1 MNRPATEASSVEL
14 CQILGALPEKFIVD
28 FANGIDVADD
38 HIAVQRMRGGIFSRL
53 YDGFTGQGQRRQ
65 SAINASLKD
74 GVAGSLT
81 WLTELTASQAK
92 SNFAIG
98 QVQLRVDTLQ
108 SALIDVAHHTADTR
122 EQLVLLAQQLSQRS
136 ASLEHEM
143 QRLDMVQQA
152 GLHLD
157 VVTSKWQAGG
167 YASLSPAGR
176 CYAALEELRWGRFGD
191 FYRSTAP
198 AVRAGHMELLYN
210 RIHIQLTA
218 DAGAGAG
225 AGATLRLDIREWL
238 RPSAHAQQQD
248 VQLALA
254 YLGDWADPASAPFV
268 FAAANVPTELPMHLP
283 RLCSAERLTLA
294 LADEVFQELSA

>member
-1 MNRPATEASSVEL
+1 MNQQATGASSAEL

-38 HIAVQRMRGGIFSRL
+38 HIAAQRMRSGMFSRL

-65 SAINASLKD
+65 GAINASLRD
-74 GVAGSLT
+74 GVAGSLA

-98 QVQLRVDTLQ
+98 QVQLRVGTLQ

-122 EQLVLLAQQLSQRS
+122 EQLVLLAQQLNQRS
-136 ASLEHEM
+136 ALLEQET
-143 QRLDMVQQA
+143 QRLDMIQQA

-191 FYRSTAP
+191 FYRSTVPTA
-198 AVRAGHMELLYN
+198 RADHMALLHN
-210 RIHIQLTA
+210 RIRIQLTA
-218 DAGAGAG
+218 DAGA
-225 AGATLRLDIREWL
+225 TMRIDTREWL
-238 RPSAHAQQQD
+238 RPSAHAQRQD

-254 YLGDWADPASAPFV
+254 YLGDWADPESAPFV
-268 FAAANVPTELPMHLP
+268 FAAANAPAELPMHLP

-294 LADEVFQELSA
+294 LADEVFQEITV